1 MLSFS
6 VKIDE
11 TVTAK
16 SEAVIRGIERGAHR
30 KVIASKAATVV
41 KDHFVALGR
50 ARHRGGS
57 FNFYGRAARA
67 TSHGVS
73 GQAAFVSIDQ
83 EGIALRRYGGTVR
96 PRKGKYLTIPADK
109 SAHGKRA
116 REFGNLH
123 FRRNASGDSGRL
135 CDPAGRVFYWLIKQS
150 THKPD
155 PSVLPTDAE
164 IQTAATAAMQDWVE
178 LTEDRAK

>member
-16 SEAVIRGIERGAHR
+16 SEAVIR
-30 KVIASKAATVV
+30 KVIAAKAATVV